1 MYADLI
7 EECIT
12 KNDFAQ
18 VIGILAKIRHITG
31 LVKVKAVY
39 EKIIELIEGTDG
51 KICIGVHHQSVAT
64 RLIDMLTEYANE
76 VGDESLIPLSMNSS
90 QSVFEKQAVE
100 DKFRNEKRILVASI
114 LATAEGRNMQFC
126 NQVIIAEREWN
137 PAKEEQFEQRF
148 WRNGQT
154 LPVTAE
160 YFMVKNT
167 LDEWLDEIVD
177 MKREVVNSGADENI
191 DINYDLMRV
200 LAGRI
205 TNTRLRVAG
214 V

>member
-7 EECIT
+7 EDCIT
-12 KNDFAQ
+12 KNDFSQ

-31 LVKVKAVY
+31 LVKIKAVY
-39 EKIIELIEGTDG
+39 EKVIELIEGTDG

-64 RLIDMLTEYANE
+64 RLIDMLTAYANE
-76 VGDESLIPLSMNSS
+76 VGDDSLIPLSMNSS

-191 DINYDLMRV
+191 AINYDLMRV